1 MLLTLPRCWNRWNRW
16 NLWNRTSAART
27 LPYSETAEEEHSMM
41 RTVSSGTAQRLFEDS
56 VVRLEVVW
64 YRNLGVETGGEYQI
78 SLYDMVIY
86 LHVL

>member
-1 MLLTLPRCWNRWNRW
+1 
-16 NLWNRTSAART
+16 
-27 LPYSETAEEEHSMM
+27 MM